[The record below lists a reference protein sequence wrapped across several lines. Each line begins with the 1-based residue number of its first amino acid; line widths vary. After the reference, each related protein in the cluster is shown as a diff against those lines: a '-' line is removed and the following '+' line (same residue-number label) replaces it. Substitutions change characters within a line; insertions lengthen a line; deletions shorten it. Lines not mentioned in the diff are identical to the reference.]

1 MSQEN
6 VELFHRGVIAV
17 NRGDIEYM
25 VRHSTED
32 VVFIPA
38 RSAVEGPFVG
48 HEGLRRFFAD
58 NAANFETFRASYDD
72 VRDLGDDRVLAIG
85 TIHIRGRGGGVETD
99 IPDAGVMT
107 FRDGKM
113 SRWEDFRERHLAL
126 KAVGL
131 EE

>member
-6 VELFHRGVIAV
+6 VELFQRATAAI
-17 NRGDIEYM
+17 NRGDVEYA

-32 VVFIPA
+32 VVIIAA

-48 HEGLRRFFAD
+48 HEGVRKFFAD
-58 NAANFETFRASYDD
+58 NATNFAVFQVRYDD
-72 VRDLGDDRVLAIG
+72 VRDLGEDRVLAMG
-85 TIHIRGRGGGVETD
+85 TIHIRGRGAGVETD
-99 IPDAGVMT
+99 IPVAGIAT
-107 FRDGKM
+107 YRDRKL

-131 EE
+131 TE

>member
-6 VELFHRGVIAV
+6 VELFRRATAI
-17 NRGDIEYM
+17 NRCDVEYA

-32 VVFIPA
+32 VVIIAA

-48 HEGLRRFFAD
+48 HEGVRKFFAD
-58 NAANFETFRASYDD
+58 NATNFDVFQVRYDD
-72 VRDLGDDRVLAIG
+72 VRDLGEDRVLAMG

-99 IPDAGVMT
+99 IPVAGIAT
-107 FRDGKM
+107 YRDRKL
-113 SRWEDFRERHLAL
+113 SRWDDFRERRLAL

-131 EE
+131 AE